1 MEAENQE
8 LKVSDLVNFKKE
20 DYTLARELIKTL
32 DGIVDTYST
41 EVGMNPKELDTVRRE
56 FVANMSTF
64 ATIYAKIKAFKGS
77 NHTYLEDARKGFKS
91 DVIRRMIDVDGTR
104 VTEAKETVYADE
116 EYKKYVA
123 FTEKTKQFFIKVE
136 EKYDFYNGVLQFMQQ
151 TISVVSKEY
160 EQAKNS

>member
-64 ATIYAKIKAFKGS
+64 ATISSRS
-77 NHTYLEDARKGFKS
+77 NHIKYFK
-91 DVIRRMIDVDGTR
+91 
-104 VTEAKETVYADE
+104 
-116 EYKKYVA
+116 
-123 FTEKTKQFFIKVE
+123 
-136 EKYDFYNGVLQFMQQ
+136 
-151 TISVVSKEY
+151 
-160 EQAKNS
+160 